1 MVPTAEAPMAFARH
15 LALLILPSLFLLASP
30 ARADDLQIETDDVQI
45 GTGLVCD
52 TQQQV
57 KRFVSIY
64 DGDIETAVSTVNT
77 EEHDPT
83 ACVIAAMAYV
93 PGDPVDTA
101 IHNDKMFHIVPV
113 VVLGVVTAQGLQAI
127 TPAQF
132 FSVVEVKG
140 QDI

>member
-1 MVPTAEAPMAFARH
+1 MVPTAEGLMAFALR
-15 LALLILPSLFLLASP
+15 LAFALRVALSIVPSLLLLASP
-30 ARADDLQIETDDVQI
+30 VKADDLQIETDDVQI

-64 DGDIETAVSTVNT
+64 DGNVETAVSTVNS

-93 PGDPVDTA
+93 PGDPIDTA
-101 IHNDKMFHIVPV
+101 VHN
-113 VVLGVVTAQGLQAI
+113 
-127 TPAQF
+127 
-132 FSVVEVKG
+132 
-140 QDI
+140 